1 MTKKAQTPETD
12 ILVESKGKIESFFD
26 KYGNK
31 LMWALVAITVI
42 AVGIFIWSNIS
53 SQKAEAHE
61 QEAQIKFFEV
71 LNASGVT
78 NNTADSFSVDYATTA
93 ESYMAIANEYV
104 DTAAGNT
111 SYFMAAS
118 SYLYA
123 GDIANAKAAIAK
135 FQDIEGNFGKHIN
148 AMALALKGD
157 IAVEE
162 KDYQSAAANFEQAL
176 AASHNADI
184 YGSNAA
190 KLGLVYEAMGDEA
203 KAQEVYK
210 AATAKYP
217 TLANKFAKYIKE

>member
-26 KYGNK
+26 MYGNK
-31 LMWALVAITVI
+31 VMWALVAITIV
-42 AVGIFIWSNIS
+42 AVGIFVWSDIANKRAQAS
-53 SQKAEAHE
+53 E
-61 QEAQIKFFEV
+61 QEAQVKFFEV
-71 LNASGVT
+71 LNNANAEDFST
-78 NNTADSFSVDYATTA
+78 DYAATADAYLAV
-93 ESYMAIANEYV
+93 ANEYAT
-104 DTAAGNT
+104 TAAGNT

-123 GDIANAKAAIAK
+123 GDIENAKAAIAK
-135 FQDIEGNFGKHIN
+135 FQDIEGNYGKHIN

-184 YGSNAA
+184 YGTNAA

-203 KAQEVYK
+203 KAQQTYK
-210 AATAKYP
+210 EATAKYP
-217 TLANKFAKYIKE
+217 TLAGKFAKYIKE

>member
-1 MTKKAQTPETD
+1 MTKKVHTPETD

-31 LMWALVAITVI
+31 LMWALVAITVV

-53 SQKAEAHE
+53 AQKAQDHE

-71 LNASGVT
+71 LNNSGAA
-78 NNTADSFSVDYATTA
+78 NNTADSFSVDYAATA
-93 ESYMAIANEYV
+93 EAYLAIANQYNK
-104 DTAAGNT
+104 TAAGNT

-118 SYLYA
+118 SFLYA
-123 GDIANAKAAIAK
+123 GDFENAKAAIAK
-135 FQDIEGNFGKHIN
+135 FQDIEGNYGKHIN

-184 YGSNAA
+184 YGTNAA

-203 KAQEVYK
+203 KAQVVYK
-210 AATAKYP
+210 EATTKYP
-217 TLANKFAKYIKE
+217 SLANKFAKYIKE